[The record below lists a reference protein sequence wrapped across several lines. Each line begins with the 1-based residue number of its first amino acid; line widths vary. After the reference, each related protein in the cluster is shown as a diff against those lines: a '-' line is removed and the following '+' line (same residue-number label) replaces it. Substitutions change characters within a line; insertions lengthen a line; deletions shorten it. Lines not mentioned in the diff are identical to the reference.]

1 MIEKRKKEKAMIYS
15 IENKI
20 LKATVDTSGAQ
31 LQSVYS
37 KATETEYLWQGDPA
51 YWAGRAYNLFP
62 TIGRMYKNTYT
73 YDGIEYSLRCH
84 GIARY
89 RAFQLT
95 DRTATKLTFRLT
107 EDEDSLKEYPF
118 KFEFFIRYELKEA
131 TLEISFI
138 VKNTDEKELIF
149 ALGGHPG
156 FNVPFGNGAFEDYYL
171 EFSEKTKVLFHTLS
185 ESKFMTG
192 EKLPLPLTEGV
203 RLPLRHEL
211 FDNDAAILGNTC
223 REISLKSK
231 ADPRYITVKYPDFR
245 YLGVW
250 HTPETDAPFVCI
262 EPWSALPATDG
273 VITDLSAKEDM
284 TRLAPGKTYKTS
296 WSIEIHE

>member
-1 MIEKRKKEKAMIYS
+1 MIYS

-31 LQSVYS
+31 LQSIYS

-73 YDGIEYSLRCH
+73 YDGNEYSLRCH

-156 FNVPFGNGAFEDYYL
+156 FNVPFGKGAFEDYYL

-284 TRLAPGKTYKTS
+284 TRLAPGKTYKTL

>member
-1 MIEKRKKEKAMIYS
+1 MIYS

-31 LQSVYS
+31 LQSIYS

-73 YDGIEYSLRCH
+73 YDGNEYSLRCH

-203 RLPLRHEL
+203 CLPLRHEL

-231 ADPRYITVKYPDFR
+231 ADPRYVTVKYPDFR

-273 VITDLSAKEDM
+273 VITDLFAKEDM

>member
-1 MIEKRKKEKAMIYS
+1 MIYS

-31 LQSVYS
+31 LQSIYS

-73 YDGIEYSLRCH
+73 YDGNEYSLRCH

-138 VKNTDEKELIF
+138 VKNTNEKELIF

-273 VITDLSAKEDM
+273 VITDLSTKEDM

>member
-1 MIEKRKKEKAMIYS
+1 MIYS

-31 LQSVYS
+31 LQSIYS

-73 YDGIEYSLRCH
+73 YDGNEYSLRCH

-156 FNVPFGNGAFEDYYL
+156 FNVPFGKGAFEDYYL

-262 EPWSALPATDG
+262 EPWSALPAMDG

-284 TRLAPGKTYKTS
+284 TRLAPGKTYKTL

>member
-1 MIEKRKKEKAMIYS
+1 MIYS

-73 YDGIEYSLRCH
+73 YDGNEYSLRCH

-156 FNVPFGNGAFEDYYL
+156 FNVPFGNGAFENYYL

-231 ADPRYITVKYPDFR
+231 ADPRYVTVKYPDFR

-273 VITDLSAKEDM
+273 VITDLAAKEDM

>member
-1 MIEKRKKEKAMIYS
+1 MIYS

-31 LQSVYS
+31 LQSIYS

-73 YDGIEYSLRCH
+73 YDGNEYSLRCH

-118 KFEFFIRYELKEA
+118 KFEFFIRYEQKEA

-231 ADPRYITVKYPDFR
+231 ADPRYVTVKYPDFR

-273 VITDLSAKEDM
+273 VITDLSAKEEM

>member
-1 MIEKRKKEKAMIYS
+1 
-15 IENKI
+15 
-20 LKATVDTSGAQ
+20 
-31 LQSVYS
+31 
-37 KATETEYLWQGDPA
+37 
-51 YWAGRAYNLFP
+51 
-62 TIGRMYKNTYT
+62 MYKNTYT
-73 YDGIEYSLRCH
+73 YDGNEYSLRCH

>member
-1 MIEKRKKEKAMIYS
+1 MIYS

-31 LQSVYS
+31 LQSIYS

-73 YDGIEYSLRCH
+73 YDGNEYSLRCH

-284 TRLAPGKTYKTS
+284 TRLAPGKTYKTL

>member
-1 MIEKRKKEKAMIYS
+1 MIYS

-31 LQSVYS
+31 LQSIYS

-73 YDGIEYSLRCH
+73 YDGNEYSLRCH

-131 TLEISFI
+131 TLEISLI

-203 RLPLRHEL
+203 RLSLRHEL

>member
-1 MIEKRKKEKAMIYS
+1 MIYS

-31 LQSVYS
+31 LQSIYS

-73 YDGIEYSLRCH
+73 YDGNEYSLRCH

-131 TLEISFI
+131 TLEISLI

-250 HTPETDAPFVCI
+250 HTPETDAFRLYRAVVRPPRNGRRYYRPFRKRGHD
-262 EPWSALPATDG
+262 EAG
-273 VITDLSAKEDM
+273 
-284 TRLAPGKTYKTS
+284 PGQNL
-296 WSIEIHE
+296 

>member
-1 MIEKRKKEKAMIYS
+1 MIYS

-31 LQSVYS
+31 LQSIYS

-73 YDGIEYSLRCH
+73 YDGNEYSLRCH

-185 ESKFMTG
+185 ESKFRTG

-284 TRLAPGKTYKTS
+284 TRLAPGKTYKTL

>member
-1 MIEKRKKEKAMIYS
+1 MIYS

-73 YDGIEYSLRCH
+73 YDGNEYSLRCH

-284 TRLAPGKTYKTS
+284 TRLAPGKTYKTL

>member
-1 MIEKRKKEKAMIYS
+1 MIYS

-31 LQSVYS
+31 LQSIYS

-73 YDGIEYSLRCH
+73 YDGTEYSLRCH

-131 TLEISFI
+131 TLEISLI

>member
-1 MIEKRKKEKAMIYS
+1 MIYS

-31 LQSVYS
+31 IQSIYS

-73 YDGIEYSLRCH
+73 YDGNEYSLRCH

>member
-1 MIEKRKKEKAMIYS
+1 MIYS

-20 LKATVDTSGAQ
+20 LKVTVDTSGAQ

-73 YDGIEYSLRCH
+73 YDGNEYSLRCH

-231 ADPRYITVKYPDFR
+231 ADPRYVTVKYPDFR

>member
-1 MIEKRKKEKAMIYS
+1 MIYS

-31 LQSVYS
+31 LQSIYS

-73 YDGIEYSLRCH
+73 YDGNEYSLRCH

-231 ADPRYITVKYPDFR
+231 ADPRHITVKYPDFR

-284 TRLAPGKTYKTS
+284 TRLAPGKTYKTL

>member
-1 MIEKRKKEKAMIYS
+1 MIYS

-31 LQSVYS
+31 LQSIYS

-73 YDGIEYSLRCH
+73 YDGNEYSLRCH

-138 VKNTDEKELIF
+138 VKNTAEKELIF

-284 TRLAPGKTYKTS
+284 TRLAPGKTYKTL

>member
-1 MIEKRKKEKAMIYS
+1 MIYS

-31 LQSVYS
+31 RQSVYS

-73 YDGIEYSLRCH
+73 YDGNEYSLRCH

-231 ADPRYITVKYPDFR
+231 ADPRYVTVKYPDFR

>member
-1 MIEKRKKEKAMIYS
+1 MIYS

-73 YDGIEYSLRCH
+73 YDGNEYSLRCH

-131 TLEISFI
+131 TLEISLI

-211 FDNDAAILGNTC
+211 FDNDAAILGKTC

-231 ADPRYITVKYPDFR
+231 ADPRYITVKYPDVR

>member
-1 MIEKRKKEKAMIYS
+1 MIYS

-31 LQSVYS
+31 LQSIYS

-73 YDGIEYSLRCH
+73 YDGNEYSLRCH

-231 ADPRYITVKYPDFR
+231 ADPRYVTVKYPDFR

>member
-73 YDGIEYSLRCH
+73 YDGNEYSLRCH

>member
-73 YDGIEYSLRCH
+73 YDGNEYSLRCH

-231 ADPRYITVKYPDFR
+231 ADPRYVTVKYPDFR

-284 TRLAPGKTYKTS
+284 TRLAPGKTYKTL

>member
-1 MIEKRKKEKAMIYS
+1 MIYS

-73 YDGIEYSLRCH
+73 YDGNEYSLRCH

-231 ADPRYITVKYPDFR
+231 ADPRYVTVKYPDFR

>member
-73 YDGIEYSLRCH
+73 YDGNEYSLRCH

-284 TRLAPGKTYKTS
+284 TRLAPGKIYKTS

>member
-1 MIEKRKKEKAMIYS
+1 MIYS

-31 LQSVYS
+31 LQSIYS

-73 YDGIEYSLRCH
+73 YDGNEYSLRCH

-131 TLEISFI
+131 TLEISLI

>member
-1 MIEKRKKEKAMIYS
+1 MIYS

-31 LQSVYS
+31 LQSIYS

-73 YDGIEYSLRCH
+73 YDGNEYSLRCH

-107 EDEDSLKEYPF
+107 EDEDSLKEYHF
-118 KFEFFIRYELKEA
+118 KFEFFIRYEMKEA

-138 VKNTDEKELIF
+138 VKNTAEKELIF

-284 TRLAPGKTYKTS
+284 TRLAPGKTYKTL

>member
-1 MIEKRKKEKAMIYS
+1 MIYS

-31 LQSVYS
+31 LQSIYS

-51 YWAGRAYNLFP
+51 SWAGRAYNLFP

-73 YDGIEYSLRCH
+73 YDGNEYSLRCH

-284 TRLAPGKTYKTS
+284 TRLAPGKTYKTL

>member
-1 MIEKRKKEKAMIYS
+1 MIYS

-31 LQSVYS
+31 LQSIYS

-73 YDGIEYSLRCH
+73 YDGNEYSLRCH

-250 HTPETDAPFVCI
+250 HTPETDPPFVCI

>member
-1 MIEKRKKEKAMIYS
+1 MIYS

-20 LKATVDTSGAQ
+20 LKATVEYLGAQ
-31 LQSVYS
+31 LQSIYS

-73 YDGIEYSLRCH
+73 YDGNEYSLRCH

-131 TLEISFI
+131 TLEISLI

>member
-1 MIEKRKKEKAMIYS
+1 MIYS

-20 LKATVDTSGAQ
+20 LKATVETSGAQ
-31 LQSVYS
+31 LQSIYS

-73 YDGIEYSLRCH
+73 YDGNEYSLRCH

>member
-31 LQSVYS
+31 LQSIYS

-73 YDGIEYSLRCH
+73 YDGNEYSLRCH

-138 VKNTDEKELIF
+138 VKNTAEKELIF

-284 TRLAPGKTYKTS
+284 TRLAPGKTYKTL

>member
-1 MIEKRKKEKAMIYS
+1 MIYS

-31 LQSVYS
+31 LQSIYS

-73 YDGIEYSLRCH
+73 YDGNEYSLRCH

-192 EKLPLPLTEGV
+192 EKLPLPLAEGV

>member
-1 MIEKRKKEKAMIYS
+1 MIYS

-31 LQSVYS
+31 LQSIYS

-73 YDGIEYSLRCH
+73 YDGNEYSLRCH

-95 DRTATKLTFRLT
+95 DRTAPKLTFRLT

>member
-1 MIEKRKKEKAMIYS
+1 MIYS

-31 LQSVYS
+31 LQSIYS

-73 YDGIEYSLRCH
+73 YDGNEYSLRCH
-84 GIARY
+84 GITRY